1 MGPEKQTDGSGLG
14 KGKPG
19 CCREERKSAESGVMG
34 TRGEH
39 TCKSGIPIL
48 KSRCLETALRSV
60 LPSPTASPAPAVNHQ
75 HAQACAFLQA
85 TVSISPPTGH
95 PPTPR
100 PPQCAEPRSAYSKP
114 EYIARLNNMFL
125 TCYGL
130 NVCSP
135 CKIYAELLPPRTC
148 ECGLVQK

>member
-1 MGPEKQTDGSGLG
+1 MVGPENQTNGSELG

-19 CCREERKSAESGVMG
+19 CRREERKSAESGVVG
-34 TRGEH
+34 TGGEH

-48 KSRCLETALRSV
+48 KSRCLETARRAA

-75 HAQACAFLQA
+75 HSQARASLQA
-85 TVSISPPTGH
+85 RGSISPP
-95 PPTPR
+95 PAPR
-100 PPQCAEPRSAYSKP
+100 PPQCSEPSSAHPKP
-114 EYIARLNNMFL
+114 EYTARLNNMFL

-135 CKIYAELLPPRTC
+135 CKIYAEFLHPRTC
-148 ECGLVQK
+148 ERGLVQK